1 MSRRFVMTLTG
12 VVVSGSLATASVQ
25 NSALFPHTKQWRP
38 ATVEYSHEG
47 LKVVINYNYSQTNH
61 DTPWLIIDLAASS
74 RRPFVL
80 RPEHVTLVT
89 SDGGI
94 VALPKRGTV
103 IADWTNTRS
112 HIAVAMR
119 DELRGYFTGESV
131 EILPFFITRQLK
143 LMPYDQAIVD
153 NNHMTQGPLYFR
165 SPEGRWPAGT
175 YRLTIDH
182 EHAKAAL
189 PVTLK

>member
-1 MSRRFVMTLTG
+1 MGCRFVMTLTC
-12 VVVSGSLATASVQ
+12 VAVAGSLAIADVQ
-25 NSALFPHTKQWRP
+25 KDALFPHTKQRGP

-47 LKVVINYNYSQTNH
+47 LKVVVNYNYSQTNH

-74 RRPFVL
+74 KRSFVL

-89 SDGGI
+89 PDGGI

-103 IADWTNTRS
+103 IADWRNTRS

-143 LMPYDQAIVD
+143 LMPYDEAIVD
-153 NNHMTQGPLYFR
+153 NNHMTEGPLYFR

>member
-1 MSRRFVMTLTG
+1 MSRRFVMTLIG
-12 VVVSGSLATASVQ
+12 VAVAGSLAVASVQ
-25 NSALFPHTKQWRP
+25 KDALFPHTKQWRP

-47 LKVVINYNYSQTNH
+47 LKVVVNYNYSQTNH

-80 RPEHVTLVT
+80 RPEHVTLAT
-89 SDGGI
+89 PDGGI
-94 VALPKRGTV
+94 VALAKRGVV
-103 IADWTNTRS
+103 IADFMNTRS
-112 HIAVAMR
+112 HLAVAVR
-119 DELRGYFTGESV
+119 DELRGYFTGETV

-143 LMPYDQAIVD
+143 VMPYDEATVD
-153 NNHMTQGPLYFR
+153 NDHMTQGPLYFR

-182 EHAKAAL
+182 ERAKAAL

>member
-1 MSRRFVMTLTG
+1 MSRRLMLTLTG
-12 VVVSGSLATASVQ
+12 VAVAGSLVTASVQ
-25 NSALFPHTKQWRP
+25 KDALFPHTKQLRP

-47 LKVVINYNYSQTNH
+47 LRVVVNYNYSQTNH

-89 SDGGI
+89 PDGGI
-94 VALPKRGTV
+94 VALPTRGAV
-103 IADWTNTRS
+103 LADWMNTRS

-119 DELRGYFTGESV
+119 DDLRGYFTGES
-131 EILPFFITRQLK
+131 EEPLPFFMTRALK
-143 LMPYDQAIVD
+143 LLPYDEAIVD
-153 NNHMTQGPLYFR
+153 NDHMTQGPLYFR
-165 SPEGRWPAGT
+165 SSEERWPAGT
-175 YRLTIDH
+175 YRLTIDN
-182 EHAKAAL
+182 ERAKAAL